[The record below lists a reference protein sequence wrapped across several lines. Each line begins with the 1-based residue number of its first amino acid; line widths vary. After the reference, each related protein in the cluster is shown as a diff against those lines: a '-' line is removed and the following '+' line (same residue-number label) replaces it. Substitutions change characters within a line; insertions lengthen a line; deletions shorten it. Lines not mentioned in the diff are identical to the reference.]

1 MSVSESVDE
10 RPPAATDKQAV
21 GTPARPWFRRRR
33 ALGGLATLL
42 AAAVAIPVGVHVTGS
57 GKAPSQP
64 DKDVP
69 VAANEARRTAQK
81 TGMEVE
87 ATAERSANT
96 TTYARPDGTFRK
108 QIYSSAVRAKV
119 DGEWKPIDTTLQR
132 VKDGYAAKAVNGRV
146 VFSAGSQQ
154 GDKSERASRAVT
166 RVSLRQDTPTEV
178 WTDLVR
184 LNTDGHDLA
193 VSWPGPLPQP
203 VIDGPRALYE
213 NVRPGI
219 DLLMTAQDGGYS
231 HLLVVKNKQAAADP
245 LLGQLKYRLASP
257 DLTFHLDTQSSAVSA
272 RDGEGEE
279 IAGSPTPMMWDSSGK
294 VTTTDNEPAWKPT
307 DTAQQHPTLALP
319 GLAGAE
325 GARLKPATAALAD
338 NTLSVTPDVSLL
350 NAAETVFP
358 VFIDPSFKGRKHA
371 WSLLYK
377 TEGNSSFYN
386 GQNYNASGTNEARV
400 GYESTT
406 GGTSR
411 SIFNFDFGSQLHGVG
426 IDSAVVRA
434 LQTYSWSCS
443 QKQMDIYSTP
453 YVTSSSTWNNTT
465 GWWTWKV
472 ATEMAGYGYNSSCP
486 DNWVAPDIKGLVTH
500 AANSGWGALSL
511 GFAAPN
517 ESDSYYW
524 KKFIANGETAPYIE
538 VFYHTPPDVPLAM
551 NMQTSPGGPCL
562 TNGAGTAIGKTD
574 VTFQVKGVDRDDLPQ
589 RQNLH
594 QVQIEVWNATTGA
607 PVYNKWLDV
616 NSEGVVT
623 ATVPVT
629 SFDDGQKYYW
639 LARAKDI
646 DGWWSPGSGPLD
658 SGGGGWCTL
667 TVSHTIPPNP
677 VVDSA
682 AFPPHGDN
690 YTEWS
695 VQPASTPGQKITFK
709 GNGAKPEDIRE
720 YQWSLNRPLFDQ
732 KAAPNAAGEA
742 EVSLQVDTAGP
753 NVLYARTVSKSG
765 NISNP
770 TLYKFLV
777 KPQAG
782 QDKPGDV
789 TGDGHPDLL
798 AIDGDGNLL
807 TYAGDQIGDT
817 DHYMLSAV
825 QNGLPATGYWKTQ
838 NEIPALIGHSTDW
851 FPGDGL
857 TDLIARMPDG
867 KLYVYPGLGNRAG
880 QFDVD
885 RRIEILLPAGAP
897 SPATFRQIVV
907 SEDVD
912 GDGFADL
919 FALDTAGGFWIFSGY
934 TGGSFTSYKKLAGVV
949 WTPRDLIGV
958 RDVTGDKVPD
968 LLFRDNANASRGIL
982 LRKGKPGANGGVDLQ
997 SIAASIDSDGGQDY
1011 TYATTGWGRAAYPKI
1026 LGTADATGDGIPD
1039 IWAVDAA
1046 GKQWLYQG
1054 RAGAIGPAS
1063 GVDEDAWNTFLT
1075 IG

>member
-1 MSVSESVDE
+1 M
-10 RPPAATDKQAV
+10 
-21 GTPARPWFRRRR
+21 
-33 ALGGLATLL
+33 
-42 AAAVAIPVGVHVTGS
+42 
-57 GKAPSQP
+57 
-64 DKDVP
+64 
-69 VAANEARRTAQK
+69 
-81 TGMEVE
+81 
-87 ATAERSANT
+87 
-96 TTYARPDGTFRK
+96 
-108 QIYSSAVRAKV
+108 
-119 DGEWKPIDTTLQR
+119 
-132 VKDGYAAKAVNGRV
+132 KDGYAAKAVNGRV

-154 GDKSERASRAVT
+154 GDKSERASRAVI
-166 RVSLRQDTPTEV
+166 RVSLGQDTPTEV

-193 VSWPGPLPQP
+193 VSWPGTLPQP

-279 IAGSPTPMMWDSSGK
+279 IAGSPTPMMWDSSGQ
-294 VTTTDNEPAWKPT
+294 VTTTDNEPAWRPT

-338 NTLSVTPDVSLL
+338 NTLSVTPDASLL
-350 NAAETVFP
+350 NAAETVYP

-486 DNWVAPDIKGLVTH
+486 DNWIAPDIKGLVTH
-500 AANSGWGALSL
+500 AANNGWGALSL

-709 GNGAKPEDIRE
+709 GNGAKLEDIRE

-765 NISNP
+765 NISNS

-798 AIDGDGNLL
+798 AIDGEGNLL

-817 DHYMLSAV
+817 DYYMLSGV

-867 KLYVYPGLGNRAG
+867 KLYIYPGLGNRAG

-885 RRIEILLPAGAP
+885 HRIEILLPASAP

-1011 TYATTGWGRAAYPKI
+1011 TYATTGWGRTAFPKI
-1026 LGTADATGDGIPD
+1026 MGTADATGDGIPD

>member
-1 MSVSESVDE
+1 
-10 RPPAATDKQAV
+10 
-21 GTPARPWFRRRR
+21 
-33 ALGGLATLL
+33 
-42 AAAVAIPVGVHVTGS
+42 
-57 GKAPSQP
+57 
-64 DKDVP
+64 
-69 VAANEARRTAQK
+69 
-81 TGMEVE
+81 MEVE

>member
-10 RPPAATDKQAV
+10 RPPTAAEKEGADA
-21 GTPARPWFRRRR
+21 PARPWFRRRR
-33 ALGGLATLL
+33 ALGSLAALL

-57 GKAPSQP
+57 GKADSRPE
-64 DKDVP
+64 KDIP
-69 VAANEARRTAQK
+69 VAANEARRMAQE
-81 TGMEVE
+81 TGKEVE

-108 QIYSSAVRAKV
+108 QIFSSAVRAKV
-119 DGEWKPIDTTLQR
+119 DGQWKPIDTTLQH

-146 VFSAGSQQ
+146 VFSAGSQA
-154 GDKSERASRAVT
+154 GTGERASRAVT
-166 RVSLRQDTPTEV
+166 RVSLRQDTPAEV

-184 LNTDGHDLA
+184 LNTGGHDLV
-193 VSWPGPLPQP
+193 VSWPGALPQP

-231 HLLVVKNKQAAADP
+231 HLLVLKDKQAATDP

-257 DLTFHLDTQSSAVSA
+257 DLTFHLDAQSSAVSA

-307 DTAQQHPTLALP
+307 ETAQQHPTLALH

-325 GARLKPATAALAD
+325 GARLKPATATLAD
-338 NTLSVTPDVSLL
+338 NTLSVTPDASML
-350 NAAETVFP
+350 NAAETAYP

-377 TEGNSSFYN
+377 TAGNSSFYN

-453 YVTSSSTWNNTT
+453 YVTSSSTWNNTS

-486 DNWVAPDIKGLVTH
+486 DNWIAPDIKGLVAH

-538 VFYHTPPDVPLAM
+538 VTYHTPPDVPLAA
-551 NMQTSPGGPCL
+551 NMQTFPGGPCL
-562 TNGAGTAIGKTD
+562 TSGAGTGIGKTD

-589 RQNLH
+589 QQNLDR
-594 QVQIEVWNATTGA
+594 VQIEVWNASTGA
-607 PVYNKWLDV
+607 QVYNQPLPV

-623 ATVPVT
+623 ATVPMN
-629 SFDDGQKYYW
+629 SFADGQKYYW
-639 LARAKDI
+639 LARAKDV
-646 DGWWSPGSGPLD
+646 DNWWSPGSGPLD

-677 VVDSA
+677 AVSSA

-695 VQPASTPGQKITFK
+695 VNAASTPGQKINFK
-709 GNGAKPEDIRE
+709 ANGAKPEDIRE

-732 KAAPNAAGEA
+732 KATPNAAGDAEA
-742 EVSLQVDTAGP
+742 SLQVDTAGP
-753 NVLYARTVSKSG
+753 NVLYVRTVSKFG

-770 TLYKFLV
+770 TQYKFLV
-777 KPQAG
+777 KPRPG

-798 AIDGDGNLL
+798 AVDGDGNLL

-825 QNGLPATGYWKTQ
+825 QNGVPVAGYWKTQ
-838 NEIPALIGHSTDW
+838 DGKPALIGHSTDW

-867 KLYVYPGLGNRAG
+867 KLYVYPGLGNSAG

-885 RRIEILLPAGAP
+885 RRMEILLPASAP

-919 FALDTAGGFWIFSGY
+919 FAVDTAGGFWIFSGY
-934 TGGSFTSYKKLAGVV
+934 TGGSFTSYKKLADKV
-949 WTPRDLIGV
+949 WAPRDLIGV

-968 LLFRDNANASRGIL
+968 LLFRDDANANRGLL

-997 SIAASIDSDGGQDY
+997 SIAASVDSEGGQDY
-1011 TYATTGWGRAAYPKI
+1011 TYATTGWGRTAIPKI

-1039 IWAVDAA
+1039 IWAVDAG

-1063 GVDEDAWNTFLT
+1063 GVDEDSWNTFLT

>member
-1 MSVSESVDE
+1 MDE
-10 RPPAATDKQAV
+10 RPPAAADKKAV

-33 ALGGLATLL
+33 ALGGLAALL

-69 VAANEARRTAQK
+69 VAANEARRTSQE
-81 TGMEVE
+81 TGKEVE

-96 TTYARPDGTFRK
+96 TTFARPDGTFRK

-154 GDKSERASRAVT
+154 GDKSERASRAVI
-166 RVSLRQDTPTEV
+166 RVSLGQDTPTEV

-193 VSWPGPLPQP
+193 VSWPGTLPQP

-279 IAGSPTPMMWDSSGK
+279 IAGSPTPMMWDSSGQ
-294 VTTTDNEPAWKPT
+294 VTTTDNEPAWRPT

-338 NTLSVTPDVSLL
+338 NTLSVTPDASLL
-350 NAAETVFP
+350 NAAETVYP

-486 DNWVAPDIKGLVTH
+486 DNWIAPDIKGLVTH
-500 AANSGWGALSL
+500 AANNGWGALSL

-709 GNGAKPEDIRE
+709 GNGAKLEDIRE

-765 NISNP
+765 NISNS

-798 AIDGDGNLL
+798 AIDGEGNLL

-817 DHYMLSAV
+817 DYYMLSAV

-867 KLYVYPGLGNRAG
+867 KLYIYPGLGNRAG

-885 RRIEILLPAGAP
+885 HRIEILLPASAP

-1011 TYATTGWGRAAYPKI
+1011 TYATTGWGRTAFPKI
-1026 LGTADATGDGIPD
+1026 MGTADATGDGIPD

>member
-10 RPPAATDKQAV
+10 RPPAAADKKAV

-33 ALGGLATLL
+33 ALGGLAALL

-69 VAANEARRTAQK
+69 VAANEARRTSQE
-81 TGMEVE
+81 TGKEVE

-96 TTYARPDGTFRK
+96 TTFARPDGTFRK

-154 GDKSERASRAVT
+154 GDKSERASRAVI
-166 RVSLRQDTPTEV
+166 RVSLGQDTPTEV

-193 VSWPGPLPQP
+193 VSWPGTLPQP

-279 IAGSPTPMMWDSSGK
+279 IAGSPTPMMWDSSGQ
-294 VTTTDNEPAWKPT
+294 VTTTDNEPAWRPT

-338 NTLSVTPDVSLL
+338 NTLSVTPDASLL
-350 NAAETVFP
+350 NAAETVYP

-486 DNWVAPDIKGLVTH
+486 DNWIAPDIKGLVTH
-500 AANSGWGALSL
+500 AANNGWGALSL

-709 GNGAKPEDIRE
+709 GNGAKLEDIRE

-765 NISNP
+765 NISNS

-798 AIDGDGNLL
+798 AIDGEGNLL

-817 DHYMLSAV
+817 DYYMLSAV

-867 KLYVYPGLGNRAG
+867 KLYIYPGLGNRAG

-885 RRIEILLPAGAP
+885 HRIEILLPASAP

-1011 TYATTGWGRAAYPKI
+1011 TYATTGWGRTAFPKI
-1026 LGTADATGDGIPD
+1026 MGTADATGDGIPD

>member
-10 RPPAATDKQAV
+10 RPPTAADKQVV

-33 ALGGLATLL
+33 ALGGLAALL

-69 VAANEARRTAQK
+69 VAANEARRTAQE
-81 TGMEVE
+81 TGKEVE

-96 TTYARPDGTFRK
+96 TTFARPDGTFRK

-154 GDKSERASRAVT
+154 GDTSERASRAVT
-166 RVSLRQDTPTEV
+166 RVSLGQDTPTEV

-213 NVRPGI
+213 NVRPGV
-219 DLLMTAQDGGYS
+219 DLLMTAEDGGYS
-231 HLLVVKNKQAAADP
+231 HLLVVKDKQAAADP

-338 NTLSVTPDVSLL
+338 NTLSVTPDASLL
-350 NAAETVFP
+350 NAAETVYP
-358 VFIDPSFKGRKHA
+358 VFIDPSFNGRKHA

-386 GQNYNASGTNEARV
+386 GQNYNASGTSEARV
-400 GYESTT
+400 GYESTS

-453 YVTSSSTWNNTT
+453 YVTSSSTWNNTS

-486 DNWVAPDIKGLVTH
+486 DNWIAPDIKGLVTH
-500 AANSGWGALSL
+500 AANNGWGALSL

-765 NISNP
+765 NISNS

-798 AIDGDGNLL
+798 AIDADGNLL

-817 DHYMLSAV
+817 DYYMLSAV

-885 RRIEILLPAGAP
+885 RRMEILLPASAP

-1011 TYATTGWGRAAYPKI
+1011 TYATTGWGRVAFPKI

-1039 IWAVDAA
+1039 IWAVDAG

-1063 GVDEDAWNTFLT
+1063 GVDEDGWNSFLT

>member
-1 MSVSESVDE
+1 MAQE
-10 RPPAATDKQAV
+10 
-21 GTPARPWFRRRR
+21 
-33 ALGGLATLL
+33 
-42 AAAVAIPVGVHVTGS
+42 TG
-57 GKAPSQP
+57 K
-64 DKDVP
+64 
-69 VAANEARRTAQK
+69 
-81 TGMEVE
+81 EVE

-96 TTYARPDGTFRK
+96 TTFARPDGTFRK
-108 QIYSSAVRAKV
+108 QIFSSAVRAKV

-154 GDKSERASRAVT
+154 ANNGERASRAVT
-166 RVSLRQDTPTEV
+166 RVSLRQDIPAEV

-184 LNTDGHDLA
+184 LNTDGHDLV

-231 HLLVVKNKQAAADP
+231 HLLVVKDKQAAADP

-279 IAGSPTPMMWDSSGK
+279 IAGSPTPMLWDSSGK

-307 DTAQQHPTLALP
+307 ETAKRHPTLALP

-325 GARLKPATAALAD
+325 GARLKPATAALTD
-338 NTLSVTPDVSLL
+338 NTLSVTPDASLL
-350 NAAETVFP
+350 NAAETVYP

-377 TEGNSSFYN
+377 TAGNSSFYN

-486 DNWVAPDIKGLVTH
+486 DNWIAPDIKGLVTH

-538 VFYHTPPDVPLAM
+538 VTYHTPPDVPLAT
-551 NMQTSPGGPCL
+551 NMQTFPGGACL
-562 TNGAGTAIGKTD
+562 TSGAGTGIGKTD

-589 RQNLH
+589 QQNLAD
-594 QVQIEVWNATTGA
+594 VQIEVWNAGTGA
-607 PVYNKWLDV
+607 PVYNKWLPV

-623 ATVPVT
+623 ATVPMGDFT
-629 SFDDGQKYYW
+629 DGQKYYW
-639 LARAKDI
+639 LARARDKDQQY
-646 DGWWSPGSGPLD
+646 SAGSGPLD

-677 VVDSA
+677 AVSSA

-695 VQPASTPGQKITFK
+695 VNEASTPGQKIAFK
-709 GNGAKPEDIRE
+709 ANGAKPEDIRE
-720 YQWSLNRPLFDQ
+720 YQWSLNRPLFD
-732 KAAPNAAGEA
+732 KKTTPNAAGEA
-742 EVSLQVDTAGP
+742 EASLQVDTAGP
-753 NVLYARTVSKSG
+753 NVLYVRTVSAFG

-770 TLYKFLV
+770 TQYKFLV
-777 KPQAG
+777 KPQPG

-789 TGDGHPDLL
+789 TGDGHPDIL
-798 AIDGDGNLL
+798 AIDGEGNLL

-817 DHYMLSAV
+817 DHYMLGAV
-825 QNGLPATGYWKTQ
+825 QNGLPVNGYWKTQ
-838 NEIPALIGHSTDW
+838 NGVPALIGHSTDW

-867 KLYVYPGLGNRAG
+867 KLYIYPGLGNSAG

-885 RRIEILLPAGAP
+885 RRMEILLPTGAP

-912 GDGFADL
+912 GDKFADL
-919 FALDTAGGFWIFSGY
+919 FAIDAAGGFWFFSGY
-934 TGGSFTSYKKLAGVV
+934 TGGSFTSYKRLADKV
-949 WTPRDLIGV
+949 WAPRDLIGV

-968 LLFRDNANASRGIL
+968 LLFRDDANANRGLL
-982 LRKGKPGANGGVDLQ
+982 LRKGKPGPNGGVDLQ
-997 SIAASIDSDGGQDY
+997 SIAAAVDSEGGQDY
-1011 TYATTGWGRAAYPKI
+1011 TYATTGWGRNVIPKI

-1039 IWAVDAA
+1039 IWAVDAG

-1054 RAGAIGPAS
+1054 RAGSIGPAS

>member
-1 MSVSESVDE
+1 MDE
-10 RPPAATDKQAV
+10 RPPTAAEKQAV
-21 GTPARPWFRRRR
+21 RTPARPWFRRRR

-69 VAANEARRTAQK
+69 VAANEARRTAQE
-81 TGMEVE
+81 TGKEVE

-96 TTYARPDGTFRK
+96 TTFARPDGTFRK

-166 RVSLRQDTPTEV
+166 RVSLGQDTPTEV

-193 VSWPGPLPQP
+193 VSWPGTLPQP

-213 NVRPGI
+213 NVRPGV

-294 VTTTDNEPAWKPT
+294 VTTTDNEPAWRPT

-325 GARLKPATAALAD
+325 GARLKPATAALTD
-338 NTLSVTPDVSLL
+338 NTLSVTPDASLL
-350 NAAETVFP
+350 NAAETVYP

-607 PVYNKWLDV
+607 QVYNKLLDV

-742 EVSLQVDTAGP
+742 EASLQVDTAGP

-798 AIDGDGNLL
+798 AIDGEGNLL

-885 RRIEILLPAGAP
+885 RRIEILLPASAP

-968 LLFRDNANASRGIL
+968 LLFRDNANANRGIL

-1011 TYATTGWGRAAYPKI
+1011 TYATTGWGRTAFPKI

>member
-10 RPPAATDKQAV
+10 RPPAAADKKAV

-33 ALGGLATLL
+33 ALGGLAALL

-69 VAANEARRTAQK
+69 VAANEARRTSQE
-81 TGMEVE
+81 TGKEVE

-96 TTYARPDGTFRK
+96 TTFARPDGTFRK

-154 GDKSERASRAVT
+154 GDKSERASRAVI
-166 RVSLRQDTPTEV
+166 RVSLGQDTPTEV

-193 VSWPGPLPQP
+193 VSWPGTLPQP

-279 IAGSPTPMMWDSSGK
+279 IAGSPTPMMWDSSGQ
-294 VTTTDNEPAWKPT
+294 VTTTDNEPAWRPT

-338 NTLSVTPDVSLL
+338 NTLSVTPDASLL
-350 NAAETVFP
+350 NAAETVYP

-486 DNWVAPDIKGLVTH
+486 DNWIAPDIKGLVTH
-500 AANSGWGALSL
+500 AANNGWGALSL

-709 GNGAKPEDIRE
+709 GNGAKLEDIRE

-765 NISNP
+765 NISNS

-798 AIDGDGNLL
+798 AIDGEGNLL

-817 DHYMLSAV
+817 DYYMLSGV

-867 KLYVYPGLGNRAG
+867 KLYIYPGLGNRAG

-885 RRIEILLPAGAP
+885 HRIEILLPASAP

-1011 TYATTGWGRAAYPKI
+1011 TYATTGWGRTAFPKI
-1026 LGTADATGDGIPD
+1026 MGTADATGDGIPD